1 MEQAPLVPGRGQN
14 ELFRLLVESVKDY
27 AIFVLGPTGLVVSWN
42 EGAQRIKGYRAGE
55 IIGKHFSIFYPPRD
69 VQQGKPDYALRVAAD
84 EGRWQEEGW
93 RVRKDGSR
101 FWASVVITALVDTTG
116 DLIGFAK
123 VTRDLTERKRA
134 EEERIQLLDLEHA
147 ARVQA
152 ETAVERLK
160 VMQSVTEAAL
170 AHLDLDSLLTALL
183 DRIAETLSVDTVAI
197 LLLDEEEDAL
207 VARAAKGIEE
217 EVEQAVRIPVGKGFA
232 GCIAAQRQAVV
243 LDDIDHADVLNP
255 LLLQKGIKSLLGV
268 PLLVEGRVLGV
279 LHVGSLHRRQ
289 FTEEDVQLLQIV
301 GDRAA
306 LAIGHARLFEAAR
319 TARHD
324 AAVAEAT
331 VKARDEFLAVAAH
344 ELKTPLTSLRLAG
357 QMLLRRMEQG
367 EAPDMVA
374 LERSLRLV
382 DRQIDR
388 LAHLVTH
395 LLETVRL
402 QTGTMELDRKHTDL
416 GELVRDV
423 AEQVQTQTSLHQ
435 LVVRAPEQVCV
446 PVDALRFEQVVL
458 NLLDNAVK
466 FSPEGGQIDV
476 DLEQLPEGGTRLAV
490 RDRGLGVSPE
500 HRAHLFERF
509 YQAHGREHRS
519 GMGLGL
525 YITREIVERHG
536 GSIRAEFP
544 PDGGT
549 RFVVELPA
557 ASNASG
563 VSGRKHAGRAS
574 Q

>member
-1 MEQAPLVPGRGQN
+1 
-14 ELFRLLVESVKDY
+14 
-27 AIFVLGPTGLVVSWN
+27 
-42 EGAQRIKGYRAGE
+42 
-55 IIGKHFSIFYPPRD
+55 
-69 VQQGKPDYALRVAAD
+69 
-84 EGRWQEEGW
+84 
-93 RVRKDGSR
+93 
-101 FWASVVITALVDTTG
+101 
-116 DLIGFAK
+116 
-123 VTRDLTERKRA
+123 
-134 EEERIQLLDLEHA
+134 
-147 ARVQA
+147 
-152 ETAVERLK
+152 
-160 VMQSVTEAAL
+160 
-170 AHLDLDSLLTALL
+170 
-183 DRIAETLSVDTVAI
+183 
-197 LLLDEEEDAL
+197 
-207 VARAAKGIEE
+207 
-217 EVEQAVRIPVGKGFA
+217 
-232 GCIAAQRQAVV
+232 
-243 LDDIDHADVLNP
+243 
-255 LLLQKGIKSLLGV
+255 
-268 PLLVEGRVLGV
+268 
-279 LHVGSLHRRQ
+279 
-289 FTEEDVQLLQIV
+289 
-301 GDRAA
+301 
-306 LAIGHARLFEAAR
+306 
-319 TARHD
+319 
-324 AAVAEAT
+324 
-331 VKARDEFLAVAAH
+331 
-344 ELKTPLTSLRLAG
+344 
-357 QMLLRRMEQG
+357 MLLRRMEQG